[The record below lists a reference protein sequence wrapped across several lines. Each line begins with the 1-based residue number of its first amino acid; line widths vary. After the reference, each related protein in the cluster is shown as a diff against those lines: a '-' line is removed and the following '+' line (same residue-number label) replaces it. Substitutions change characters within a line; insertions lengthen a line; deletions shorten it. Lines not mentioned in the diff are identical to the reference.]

1 MQMSPNTDESTS
13 TLQEALAVLL
23 GAESEAK
30 RVVDDSKSESEGF
43 LRTAQEKFTG
53 ERANQMASA
62 REQAK
67 GIMENA
73 LNSAKTEAEQIA
85 DLGKEERK
93 RMQRR
98 FEENVDSVIDSIVA
112 KVAKDYIFKRR
123 A

>member
-1 MQMSPNTDESTS
+1 MGES

-30 RVVDDSKSESEGF
+30 RVVDDSKNESEGF
-43 LRTAQEKFTG
+43 LRSAQEKFTG

-85 DLGKEERK
+85 ELGKEERS

-98 FEENVDSVIDSIVA
+98 FEENVDSVIDSMVSEIA
-112 KVAKDYIFKRR
+112 ESYTSKRR

>member
-1 MQMSPNTDESTS
+1 MSPNTDESTS

-30 RVVDDSKSESEGF
+30 RVVEDSKTESEGF
-43 LRTAQEKFTG
+43 LRAAQEKFTG

>member
-1 MQMSPNTDESTS
+1 MEESTS

-30 RVVDDSKSESEGF
+30 RVVEDSKNESESF
-43 LRTAQEKFTG
+43 LRTAQEKFAS
-53 ERANQMASA
+53 ERTNQMASA

-98 FEENVDSVIDSIVA
+98 FDENVDSVVNSIVTE
-112 KVAKDYIFKRR
+112 VAKNYTYKRS